1 MKKILQVPNILQEN
15 ILPKVIKSSNQPK
28 KEKFCKLLL
37 LNQLFLL
44 PIYGLH
50 CKTVDP
56 FTVFRPIQGK
66 YLYCFIFL
74 DSLYA
79 MQVSYFSFTN
89 KEEFKGAQ

>member
-1 MKKILQVPNILQEN
+1 MDYI
-15 ILPKVIKSSNQPK
+15 
-28 KEKFCKLLL
+28 
-37 LNQLFLL
+37 
-44 PIYGLH
+44 

-56 FTVFRPIQGK
+56 FEVFRPIQGK